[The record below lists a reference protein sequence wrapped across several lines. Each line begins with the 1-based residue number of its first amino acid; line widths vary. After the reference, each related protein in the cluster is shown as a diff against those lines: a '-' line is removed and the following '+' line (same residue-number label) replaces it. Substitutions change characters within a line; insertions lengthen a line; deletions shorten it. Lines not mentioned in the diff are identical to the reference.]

1 MGKSEFICNE
11 SSGIWKQDQKMKD
24 SIEPSDKTSEPVMIT
39 IFKVGLSGIFK
50 VYLSPTNWKL
60 V

>member
-39 IFKVGLSGIFK
+39 IFKVGLSGIF
-50 VYLSPTNWKL
+50 
-60 V
+60 